1 MIFLMKL
8 IVANTN
14 IKLDVMDFFT
24 LYMKTIHG
32 ISPEIQLFEVISKYG
47 D

>member
-1 MIFLMKL
+1 MMFLMKL
-8 IVANTN
+8 TVANTN
-14 IKLDVMDFFT
+14 INLDVMDFFT

-32 ISPEIQLFEVISKYG
+32 ISPKIQLFEVISKYE